1 MIFIKY
7 KYARKYMSAHKRK
20 YMSAHKYAN
29 PHAQTQHFKYCHCTL
44 GKPLKVLLAVGSW
57 GFLVYE
63 LGQASFR
70 PHTSCTNSYDGWT
83 NSPQRLARG
92 LP

>member
-70 PHTSCTNSYDGWT
+70 DTTCTSRDV
-83 NSPQRLARG
+83 
-92 LP
+92 